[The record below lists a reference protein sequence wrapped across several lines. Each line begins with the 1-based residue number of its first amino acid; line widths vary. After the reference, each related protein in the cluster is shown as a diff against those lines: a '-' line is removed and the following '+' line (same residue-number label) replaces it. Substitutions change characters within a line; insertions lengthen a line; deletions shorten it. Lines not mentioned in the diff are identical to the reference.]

1 MATYE
6 SKRYAT
12 IPIAATQVANGSVT
26 DAEFQYINTLASNA
40 QTQITARAP
49 LAGAT
54 FTGGVR
60 INDSQNLNIG
70 SATDLVIS
78 HDTNNSK
85 INNTTGEL
93 RIGADTIKLMN
104 QAEDETHLSATAD
117 GAVSL
122 MHNNVTKIA
131 TSATGATVTGTLAA
145 TAVTG
150 DGSGLTSLP
159 TVGGSTGVDF
169 NDTVKARWGTG
180 NDLEIYH
187 DGNDSYIHDGGTGDL
202 IIRGATN
209 LRLTNTGGDNYLQGV
224 NGGEVSL
231 YHNGSKK
238 AETASGGLTVTGTL
252 TATAVDGAPTDEDAI
267 GALVFAYYSPSNSV
281 VNIARGSTTAG
292 SGLYV
297 RTDSSWVIG
306 NLNSSADPG
315 ENKPFSATGG
325 TSTTLSG
332 TWLCLN
338 PCRRYNQGGHT
349 NWSMGHFVRVS

>member
-93 RIGADTIKLMN
+93 RIGGDTIKLMN

-122 MHNNVTKIA
+122 YHNNVVKAA
-131 TSATGATVTGTLAA
+131 TSAAGVTISGTLAA

-150 DGSGLTSLP
+150 DASGMSNLP
-159 TVGGSTGVDF
+159 TGPTGPTGPAGPTGPNGPTGPTGPAGQSGVSSDGTSIGAIREVCLYASSGTTPTTLTIAVNTTITPNTWADGNAYVSDAPEAKTGNNTAYRGFYTNSGFAIQGKTRSSLTGTWKIIVPPTYNTGSTG
-169 NDTVKARWGTG
+169 G
-180 NDLEIYH
+180 
-187 DGNDSYIHDGGTGDL
+187 
-202 IIRGATN
+202 
-209 LRLTNTGGDNYLQGV
+209 
-224 NGGEVSL
+224 
-231 YHNGSKK
+231 
-238 AETASGGLTVTGTL
+238 
-252 TATAVDGAPTDEDAI
+252 
-267 GALVFAYYSPSNSV
+267 
-281 VNIARGSTTAG
+281 G
-292 SGLYV
+292 SGYNFA
-297 RTDSSWVIG
+297 T
-306 NLNSSADPG
+306 SSAG
-315 ENKPFSATGG
+315 LMQR
-325 TSTTLSG
+325 TS
-332 TWLCLN
+332 
-338 PCRRYNQGGHT
+338 
-349 NWSMGHFVRVS
+349 

>member
-12 IPIAATQVANGSVT
+12 IPIAATQVADGSVT

-60 INDSQNLNIG
+60 VNDSQNLNIG
-70 SATDLVIS
+70 SGTDLVIS

-104 QAEDETHLSATAD
+104 QAEDETHLS
-117 GAVSL
+117 
-122 MHNNVTKIA
+122 
-131 TSATGATVTGTLAA
+131 VTGTLAA

-169 NDTVKARWGTG
+169 NDNVKARWGTG
-180 NDLEIYH
+180 NDLQVWH
-187 DGNDSYIHDGGTGDL
+187 DGNNSYIKDDGDGGLVLQGSANITLQTAAGADL
-202 IIRGATN
+202 AEF
-209 LRLTNTGGDNYLQGV
+209 NTGGSVELF
-224 NGGEVSL
+224 
-231 YHNGSKK
+231 HNGNLK
-238 AETASGGLTVTGTL
+238 AETTSGGLTVTGTL
-252 TATAVDGAPTDEDAI
+252 AATGFTGQASATAFTFDYDSLPT
-267 GALVFAYYSPSNSV
+267 S
-281 VNIARGSTTAG
+281 
-292 SGLYV
+292 
-297 RTDSSWVIG
+297 
-306 NLNSSADPG
+306 DPG
-315 ENKPFSATGG
+315 VKGRMWLQTYTTGKC
-325 TSTTLSG
+325 LMISG
-332 TWLCLN
+332 
-338 PCRRYNQGGHT
+338 G
-349 NWSMGHFVRVS
+349 

>member
-6 SKRYAT
+6 SRRYAT

-40 QTQITARAP
+40 QTQITARAA

-122 MHNNVTKIA
+122 YHNNVVKAA
-131 TSATGATVTGTLAA
+131 TSAAGVTISGTLAA

-150 DGSGLTSLP
+150 DASGMSNLP
-159 TVGGSTGVDF
+159 TGPTGPTGPAGPTGSAGSTGP
-169 NDTVKARWGTG
+169 TGPTGPAGTSFSMTF
-180 NDLEIYH
+180 
-187 DGNDSYIHDGGTGDL
+187 DSVGSLVLACTSSSQS
-202 IIRGATN
+202 A
-209 LRLTNTGGDNYLQGV
+209 NTTIAGS
-224 NGGEVSL
+224 SL
-231 YHNGSKK
+231 YY
-238 AETASGGLTVTGTL
+238 
-252 TATAVDGAPTDEDAI
+252 
-267 GALVFAYYSPSNSV
+267 AYTQN
-281 VNIARGSTTAG
+281 AG
-292 SGLYV
+292 QI
-297 RTDSSWVIG
+297 SS
-306 NLNSSADPG
+306 
-315 ENKPFSATGG
+315 G
-325 TSTTLSG
+325 TSFTTWASALGSSTLSG
-332 TWLCLN
+332 TWRCLGKSHT
-338 PCRRYNQGGHT
+338 QTISWGGQSSGSAT
-349 NWSMGHFVRVS
+349 VYFPGLFIRIS